1 MELFDEE
8 AKHQSAKGRSH
19 EMPSAADVAVPD
31 FSLAKTIGKIAGQL
45 EEGHLPDLEDDLL
58 PSGGSEMGAEAQ
70 IRFLKAKLRVM
81 QEELDAVAQ
90 ECGRKDDENRSL
102 TSRLKEVEDERGR
115 LQRTANLQQSQT
127 EKYKAMSEEANRK
140 SDGLQ
145 QRLSMLEKV
154 DLENLKRAQKQ
165 ASASQGTME
174 VRLNRALE
182 EAERYKTELNK
193 LKQSNKDIV
202 NQEHKKLEELK
213 VENKKLEKQKEEL
226 MAGSLLQ
233 YIPKQNQVSAA
244 SCKPITFV
252 LLISL
257 PELFSKHVNIL
268 LIFKDS
274 LNAQQVFHERHVQDC
289 DSCDS

>member
-8 AKHQSAKGRSH
+8 AKHQRDLCSPELPTPPPGLNKQPNKKASHSVTTARPGLPSGMKGKRPLSSAKGRSH

-145 QRLSMLEKV
+145 QRLSMLEKE
-154 DLENLKRAQKQ
+154 LAGPSPGTWQ
-165 ASASQGTME
+165 ARHS
-174 VRLNRALE
+174 
-182 EAERYKTELNK
+182 
-193 LKQSNKDIV
+193 
-202 NQEHKKLEELK
+202 
-213 VENKKLEKQKEEL
+213 
-226 MAGSLLQ
+226 GSSFWETHR
-233 YIPKQNQVSAA
+233 IECCS
-244 SCKPITFV
+244 
-252 LLISL
+252 SL
-257 PELFSKHVNIL
+257 G
-268 LIFKDS
+268 
-274 LNAQQVFHERHVQDC
+274 
-289 DSCDS
+289 